1 MKHAV
6 AVLIILLSLF
16 PVFSDPFKKYE
27 NGYLMSV
34 ENNYEDGTTDL
45 TTYIYSDGN
54 LVCTEFTSRDGNRSV
69 EYYIRN
75 ASDLSLFAVRRYE
88 NTVLIGT
95 DYIYTDE
102 NLYRKSHDL
111 VSTGDFNVDS
121 SGNISFSRNG
131 TVFTYGPESE
141 LLSEEDS
148 NSIVYYNYE
157 EGVLVSKRSVTKTQP
172 VTVVITD
179 YNNSGS
185 VTSESTY
192 INNML
197 TQKIE
202 YQPDG
207 SGMIKTVY
215 NNSKPVARVYYKSD
229 NKKVAKVEYL

>member
-1 MKHAV
+1 MKYAF

-16 PVFSDPFKKYE
+16 PAFSDPVKKYE

-34 ENNYEDGTTDL
+34 ENNYEDGTSDL

-102 NLYRKSHDL
+102 NLYRKNNNL
-111 VSTGDFNVDS
+111 VSTGDFDVDS

-131 TVFTYGPESE
+131 TVFTYGPDSQ
-141 LLSEEDS
+141 LLSEED
-148 NSIVYYNYE
+148 NENTIYYNYE
-157 EGVLVSKRSVTKTQP
+157 DGILVSKRSVTKAQP
-172 VTVVITD
+172 VTIVITD
-179 YNNSGS
+179 YNANGS
-185 VTSESTY
+185 KTLESTY
-192 INNML
+192 VNNIL
-197 TQKIE
+197 TQTIE
-202 YQPDG
+202 YQTDG
-207 SGMIKTVY
+207 SGMIKTLF

-229 NKKVAKVEYL
+229 NKKVARVEYL

>member
-1 MKHAV
+1 MKYAV

-16 PVFSDPFKKYE
+16 PAFSDPVKKYE

-34 ENNYEDGTTDL
+34 ENNYEDGTSDL

-102 NLYRKSHDL
+102 NLYRKNNNL
-111 VSTGDFNVDS
+111 VSTGDFDIDS

-131 TVFTYGPESE
+131 TVFTYGPDSQ
-141 LLSEEDS
+141 LLSEED
-148 NSIVYYNYE
+148 NETTIFYNYE
-157 EGVLVSKRSVTKTQP
+157 DGILVSKRSVTKAQP
-172 VTVVITD
+172 VTIVITD
-179 YNNSGS
+179 YNNAGS
-185 VTSESTY
+185 VVSESTY
-192 INNML
+192 VNNVL

-202 YQPDG
+202 YQTDG
-207 SGMIKTVY
+207 SGMIKTLF

-229 NKKVAKVEYL
+229 NRKVARVEYL